1 MACLQASILQ
11 NGYSESR
18 AAPTKNIKPKTTTPG
33 TRPIDLP
40 HNLCPAS
47 STGMNAVLWPMPLPN
62 YLRAFGVLF
71 ASIERYFPGA

>member
-1 MACLQASILQ
+1 MACLQALNSPERIPREPGCSYQ
-11 NGYSESR
+11 EYQAENNNSGYE
-18 AAPTKNIKPKTTTPG
+18 AY
-33 TRPIDLP
+33 RPSTQSM
-40 HNLCPAS
+40 PAS